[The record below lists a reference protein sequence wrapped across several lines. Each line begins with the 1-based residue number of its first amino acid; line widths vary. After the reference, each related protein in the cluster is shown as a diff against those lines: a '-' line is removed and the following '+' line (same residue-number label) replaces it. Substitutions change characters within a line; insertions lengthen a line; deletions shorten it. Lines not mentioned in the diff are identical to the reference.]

1 MAWDV
6 TGKYSKV
13 EVIKPDGTRI
23 PDKEPVFVL
32 RAQDILAPIT
42 LKLYADMY
50 EAATGDFHHA
60 SEIRSF
66 AQVMTTWTPRKLPD

>member
-13 EVIKPDGTRI
+13 DVVKADGTTI

-32 RAQDILAPIT
+32 RAQDILAPIV
-42 LKLYADMY
+42 LQYYAEIY
-50 EAATGDFHHA
+50 QAATGDFHHA

>member
-13 EVIKPDGTRI
+13 EVEKADGTRI
-23 PDKEPVFVL
+23 PDGEPVFVL
-32 RAQDILAPIT
+32 RAQDILAPIA

-66 AQVMTTWTPRKLPD
+66 AQVMTTWSPRKLPD